1 MNSPSYPPGCFAHG
15 ASASGP
21 YFNKDFNLATG
32 VTHTDVLCVK
42 GPTPS
47 PTPLPTPSPTPS
59 PTPLPTPSPTPS
71 PTPQPTPTPT
81 TTTAEPTT
89 AEPTT
94 AEPTTTSTTTMPGQC
109 LKKLEKKCKSWE
121 KKWKKMPE
129 NTQKQ
134 RKKKEKKGKKND
146 RKCPSSKVGG
156 CSSYPY
162 EFSQT
167 PGFLLLA
174 SSSPSRADAAT
185 STAVSFADET
195 PRTSDRYSDSVGLR
209 NAFIASIIGL
219 VLISV
224 ALAVLAIVVVQRRQ
238 VAVPRMTR
246 RLSRVEKGDGY
257 RAMAF

>member
-1 MNSPSYPPGCFAHG
+1 MG
-15 ASASGP
+15 
-21 YFNKDFNLATG
+21 
-32 VTHTDVLCVK
+32 
-42 GPTPS
+42 
-47 PTPLPTPSPTPS
+47 
-59 PTPLPTPSPTPS
+59 
-71 PTPQPTPTPT
+71 
-81 TTTAEPTT
+81 
-89 AEPTT
+89 
-94 AEPTTTSTTTMPGQC
+94 
-109 LKKLEKKCKSWE
+109 LEKKCKSLE
-121 KKWKKMPE
+121 TKWKRMPE
-129 NTQKQ
+129 NTKKQ
-134 RKKKEKKGKKND
+134 RKKKEMKGKKND

-195 PRTSDRYSDSVGLR
+195 PRTSDRYSVSVGLR

-246 RLSRVEKGDGY
+246 RLSRVEKGDGC
-257 RAMAF
+257 RAMAS